1 VAPLGGVGGGL
12 DVQVGD
18 AADFVWRE
26 VEKKERERERVVWF
40 GPFFNNKKLDPKKEE
55 EKNSKN

>member
-26 VEKKERERERVVWF
+26 VEKKERERE
-40 GPFFNNKKLDPKKEE
+40 
-55 EKNSKN
+55 